1 MINYLPYKYC
11 QATFFIPIRGEER
24 LGVQFFIYENRKKL
38 RLGISK
44 YKNVEGAAGYFT
56 TNPNEGNFIEAEIH
70 LDISVIG
77 GGYVAHEIQH
87 FVQWWIY
94 KNSLKF
100 IDEDFE
106 KISDITGEMTS
117 KFWDRFYDLYKEIKP
132 GKKNENDSQPNQ

>member
-11 QATFFIPIRGEER
+11 QSTFFVPIHGEEY

-56 TNPNEGNFIEAEIH
+56 TNLSKGNFIDAEIH
-70 LDISVIG
+70 LDISAIG
-77 GGYVAHEIQH
+77 CGYVAHEIQH
-87 FVQWWIY
+87 FIQWWIY
-94 KNSLKF
+94 KNSLNA

-106 KISDITGEMTS
+106 KISEMSAKITTD
-117 KFWDRFYDLYKEIKP
+117 FWNRFYDLYKEIKP
-132 GKKNENDSQPNQ
+132 GKNNEDNSESDK